1 MSFVKRSPGPA
12 LAGFL
17 AVAVSLSA
25 CDQAP
30 PAQAAAAAPP
40 PPPVETAAPLVRPVT
55 EWDEYTGRFEAIERV
70 DLRARVSGYLD
81 AAHFRDGQMV
91 RKGDLLF
98 SIDPRPFQAELV
110 RARAEAASAEARLAL
125 SQRELQRAERL
136 VATKAISEETA
147 DNRRAARAEAAAD
160 LESARAGVT
169 IAALNLQFTEI
180 RSPVSGRISDRK
192 VDVGNLVTGGSGD
205 TSLLA
210 TIVALDPIHVVFTMS
225 EADYLKYG
233 RLHRDGVRPSAREA
247 AGNPIQARLMDDSD
261 WAHVGVMD
269 FLDNAL
275 DPSSGTIRGRG
286 VFANP
291 DLHLT
296 PGTFARLR
304 LVGSGSHQATMVP
317 DEAIVSDQASK
328 LVMTVDAE
336 GTVVPRPVTLGPVVD
351 GLRVVR
357 SGLGPGDRVVV
368 KGLQR
373 ARPGGKVTVQETT
386 IQTKAASATA
396 GG

>member
-1 MSFVKRSPGPA
+1 MIIKGSSA
-12 LAGFL
+12 AAAAGVF
-17 AVAVSLSA
+17 ATAIALSA
-25 CDQAP
+25 CDPGPQAQ
-30 PAQAAAAAPP
+30 AAAAAAPP
-40 PPPVETAAPLVRPVT
+40 PPVEAAAPLVRPVT
-55 EWDEYTGRFEAIERV
+55 EWDEFTGRLEAVERV

-81 AAHFRDGQMV
+81 AVHFRDGQLV

-98 SIDPRPFQAELV
+98 SIDPRPFQAEL
-110 RARAEAASAEARLAL
+110 ARAKAEVASAEAGLAL
-125 SQRELQRAERL
+125 AQRELSRAERL

-147 DNRRAARAEAAAD
+147 DNRRAARAQAAAE
-160 LESARAGVT
+160 LEAARAGLA
-169 IAALNLQFTEI
+169 IAALNLQFTEV

-192 VDVGNLVTGGSGD
+192 VDVGNLVTGNADGA
-205 TSLLA
+205 TLLA
-210 TIVALDPIHVVFTMS
+210 TVVALDPIHVVFDMS

-233 RLHRDGVRPSAREA
+233 RQHRDGVRPSSRD
-247 AGNPIQARLMDDSD
+247 AGNPVQARLMDEGD
-261 WAHVGVMD
+261 WVHEGVLD

-286 VFANP
+286 VLANP

-304 LVGSGSHQATMVP
+304 LVAAGRYEATLVP
-317 DEAIVSDQASK
+317 DEAVVADQAGK
-328 LVMTVDAE
+328 VVMTVAAD
-336 GTVVPRPVTLGPVVD
+336 GTVVPKPVTLGPVID

-357 SGLGPGDRVVV
+357 SGLDPQDRVVV

-373 ARPGGKVTVQETT
+373 ARPGGKVTVQGTS
-386 IQTKAASATA
+386 IQATAAPATA